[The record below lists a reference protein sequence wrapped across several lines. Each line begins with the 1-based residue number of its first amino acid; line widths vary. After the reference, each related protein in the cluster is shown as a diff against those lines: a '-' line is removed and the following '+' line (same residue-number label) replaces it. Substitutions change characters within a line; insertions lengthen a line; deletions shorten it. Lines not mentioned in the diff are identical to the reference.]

1 MPTYDSE
8 ADRLLA
14 DLAATV
20 KELDSISLANLA
32 EERRAPKAVQDR
44 RRSNRIRA
52 MQESAG

>member
-1 MPTYDSE
+1 MPTYDPE